1 MSILNKLYMLTTIC
15 IKLVI
20 TLLGKEYNMPCAVQG
35 DNLSMLDKSFLLN
48 MLYMYAV
55 MQCFNYN
62 MLF

>member
-1 MSILNKLYMLTTIC
+1 
-15 IKLVI
+15 
-20 TLLGKEYNMPCAVQG
+20 MPCGVQG

-62 MLF
+62 M